1 LDHFQVPPFKHH
13 AAYEVWHES
22 NKKNWKLNE
31 DPYLSSLELLSQA
44 NVDGGIGPRSCKI
57 RLIEIGAN
65 NSYKTLALSIPATL
79 RSWGSQIRELVL
91 DSACEYSNSYVLI

>member
-1 LDHFQVPPFKHH
+1 MDRFQVPPFKRQ

-31 DPYLSSLELLSQA
+31 DPYLLSLQLLSWA
-44 NVDGGIGPRSCKI
+44 NVDGGIGPRSRKI

-65 NSYKTLALSIPATL
+65 NSYETLALSIPATL